1 MSGSDTDRD
10 RRLAFA
16 IPALHDPFVADTD
29 LLDPADPD
37 ERALLIRAAHPE
49 LDTAVETVIVDGR
62 QVNPGLH
69 LTIHEIVAAQLAE
82 DDPPEVWA
90 TAQRLR
96 RLGYGRHEIL
106 HMLGAA
112 MTPQL
117 WAALHD
123 QRAYDL
129 DAHRAALAALPDSWE
144 RERPGGS
151 APPTARATHA
161 ADARKRRK
169 AERAARRRNRR
180 R

>member
-1 MSGSDTDRD
+1 VTNPDTDRD

-16 IPALHDPFVADTD
+16 IPPLPDPDGAETE
-29 LLDPADPD
+29 LLDLADPD
-37 ERALLIRAAHPE
+37 ERALLIRTAHPE
-49 LDTAVETVIVDGR
+49 LDTEAETMVVDGR
-62 QVNPGLH
+62 EMNPRLH
-69 LTIHEIVAAQLAE
+69 LTIHEIVATQLAD
-82 DDPPEVWA
+82 DDPPDVWA

-123 QRAYDL
+123 EREYDPEE
-129 DAHRAALAALPDSWE
+129 HRAALAALPESWE
-144 RERPGGS
+144 RGRAGGP
-151 APPTARATHA
+151 APPAARASHA
-161 ADARKRRK
+161 VDAKKRRN
-169 AERAARRRNRR
+169 AERTARRRNRR

>member
-1 MSGSDTDRD
+1 MSGSESDRD

-16 IPALHDPFVADTD
+16 IPALHDPDVADME
-29 LLDPADPD
+29 LLDLADPD
-37 ERALLIRAAHPE
+37 DRALLIGAAHPE
-49 LDTAVETVIVDGR
+49 LDTELETVVVEGR
-62 QVNPGLH
+62 EMNPRLH
-69 LTIHEIVAAQLAE
+69 LTIHEIVATQLAD

-96 RLGYGRHEIL
+96 RLGYGRHEVL

-117 WAALHD
+117 WAALHE
-123 QRAYDL
+123 QREYDL

-144 RERPGGS
+144 RDRPGGPA
-151 APPTARATHA
+151 APAARAAHA
-161 ADARKRRK
+161 ADAGKRRK
-169 AERAARRRNRR
+169 AERAARRRSRR